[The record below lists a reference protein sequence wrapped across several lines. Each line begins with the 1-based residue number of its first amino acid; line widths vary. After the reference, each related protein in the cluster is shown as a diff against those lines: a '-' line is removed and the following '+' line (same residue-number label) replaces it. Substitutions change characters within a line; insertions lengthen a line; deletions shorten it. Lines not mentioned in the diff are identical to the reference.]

1 MDRARSLGGIFL
13 IKWYCD
19 YKLVP
24 RIMFLCSQMP
34 QHINQEFFLKKT
46 FVYELKV
53 HESLKAHDTA
63 RL

>member
-19 YKLVP
+19 YKSVP

-34 QHINQEFFLKKT
+34 QHINQEFFLEKHLH
-46 FVYELKV
+46 VPV
-53 HESLKAHDTA
+53 P
-63 RL
+63 R